1 MSMLPKTGYVE
12 DGREAGS
19 ASQQPVFTKSSTKP
33 KRLMSDEE
41 RKILREE
48 NREKRAQET
57 SGLEN
62 RRFARHESINDL
74 PVHAQTGQQIFHP
87 TSESRQFT
95 RADAARV
102 FDEKLLPADDRI
114 PHPELVLQH
123 RELIDGKS
131 AEERSE
137 LAELRAMKAERKR
150 QHEADREAAR
160 NAQIKRVET
169 PRWEF
174 RFTEAN
180 VEDAGKTGRG
190 YNGVG
195 WRYGVPLYDRNR
207 GLVKIPQS
215 VE

>member
-12 DGREAGS
+12 DDREAGS
-19 ASQQPVFTKSSTKP
+19 TSEQSVFQRAHTKP
-33 KRLMSDEE
+33 KRLMNDAE
-41 RKILREE
+41 RKKLREE
-48 NREKRAQET
+48 NKEKRAQES

-62 RRFARHESINDL
+62 RKFARHETINDL
-74 PVHAQTGQQIFHP
+74 PVHAKTGQQIFHP

-95 RADAARV
+95 RADAAKV
-102 FDEKLLPADDRI
+102 FDERLLPADDRI

-123 RELIDGKS
+123 REYIEGKTV
-131 AEERSE
+131 EERTE
-137 LAELRAMKAERKR
+137 LAELRAEKAERKR
-150 QHEADREAAR
+150 QHEAERQAAR
-160 NAQIKRVET
+160 DAQIKRVET

-180 VEDAGKTGRG
+180 VEEAGKTGRG
-190 YNGVG
+190 HNGVG